1 MSNSSSMKTPMKR
14 VRGLG
19 SALSGTEHFWLQR
32 LTALANIPL
41 TIGFLCVVY
50 AALGK
55 DAAAARAVLSRPFDA
70 FIIALFVIS
79 GAVHMKLGMQ
89 TIIEDYVHGEA
100 SKLAL
105 LALNTLFAFLI
116 AAACVFAVLK
126 LTFGVS

>member
-1 MSNSSSMKTPMKR
+1 MNNSSSMKTPMKR

-19 SALSGTEHFWLQR
+19 SARSGTDHFWLQR

-70 FIIALFVIS
+70 FIVALFVIS

-126 LTFGVS
+126 LTIGVS

>member
-1 MSNSSSMKTPMKR
+1 MKTPMKR

-19 SALSGTEHFWLQR
+19 SARSGTDHFWMQR

-41 TIGFLCVVY
+41 TIGFLCIVY

-55 DAAAARAVLSRPFDA
+55 DAAAARAVLARPFDA

-100 SKLAL
+100 MKFVL
-105 LALNTLFAFLI
+105 LIANIFFAFLI
-116 AAACVFAVLK
+116 AAACLYAVLK
-126 LTFGVS
+126 LTFGVL

>member
-19 SALSGTEHFWLQR
+19 SARSGTEHFWLQR

-50 AALGK
+50 EALGK